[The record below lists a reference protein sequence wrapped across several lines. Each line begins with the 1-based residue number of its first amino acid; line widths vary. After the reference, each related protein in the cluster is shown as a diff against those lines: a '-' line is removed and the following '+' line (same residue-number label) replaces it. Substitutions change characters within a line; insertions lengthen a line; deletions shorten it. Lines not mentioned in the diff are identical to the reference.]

1 MLFLTEDEV
10 RGLLPMG
17 EAIRL
22 MRLTF
27 EALGR
32 GDAQSQPRRRL
43 ILPTGSILHSN
54 AGAYGDYFGTKFYST
69 NPKHEAHFLFSLY
82 DANNAAPLAL
92 MQANYLG
99 QIRTGAAAGY
109 AADLLASPDATV
121 LGVIGSGFQAISQVE
136 AMRAVRPTIREVRVW
151 SRKSEK
157 RERFAREIG
166 GVAVESAEAAVHGAH
181 IVVTATNAKEPVL
194 ERRWISPG
202 TFIAAVGSNNANR
215 RELPADL
222 LAAASLV
229 AVDSMEQ
236 ARIEAGDLILANN
249 WSNVVELQTLMRRYD
264 SARIVVFKSVGL
276 GVEDVAAGSYVY
288 EQAVKRGIGKAL
300 YS

>member
-1 MLFLTEDEV
+1 LLFLTEDEV
-10 RGLLPMG
+10 RRLLPMG

-22 MRLTF
+22 MLLAF
-27 EALGR
+27 EAMGR
-32 GDAQSQPRRRL
+32 NEAQSQPRRRL

-54 AGAYGDYFGTKFYST
+54 AGAYGGYFGTKFYST
-69 NPKHEAHFLFSLY
+69 NPKHGAHFLFSLY
-82 DANNAAPLAL
+82 DANTAVPLAL

-109 AADLLASPDATV
+109 AADLLAAPDAAV
-121 LGVIGSGFQAISQVE
+121 LGVIGSGFQAASQVE
-136 AMRAVRPTIREVRVW
+136 AMRAVRPIREVRVW
-151 SRKSEK
+151 SRKAEK
-157 RERFAREIG
+157 RKQFAREIG
-166 GVAVESAEAAVHGAH
+166 GVAAESVEAAVHGAH

-194 ERRWISPG
+194 ERSWISPG
-202 TFIAAVGSNNANR
+202 TFAAAVGSNNASR

-222 LAAASLV
+222 LAAAWLV

-249 WSNVVELQTLMRRYD
+249 WSNVVELQTLTRRYNP
-264 SARIVVFKSVGL
+264 AAIVIFKSVGL

-288 EQAVKRGIGKAL
+288 EQAVKRGIGNAL

>member
-1 MLFLTEDEV
+1 
-10 RGLLPMG
+10 MG

-22 MRLTF
+22 MRLAF

-43 ILPTGSILHSN
+43 ILSTGSILHSN
-54 AGAYGDYFGTKFYST
+54 AGAYGGYFGTKFYST
-69 NPKHEAHFLFSLY
+69 NPKHGAHFLFSLY
-82 DANNAAPLAL
+82 DANTAAPLAL

-109 AADLLASPDATV
+109 AADLLAAPDAMV
-121 LGVIGSGFQAISQVE
+121 LGVIGSGFQAASQVE
-136 AMRAVRPTIREVRVW
+136 AMRAVRPIHEVRVW
-151 SRKSEK
+151 SREAEK
-157 RERFAREIG
+157 RQRFAREIG
-166 GVAVESAEAAVHGAH
+166 GVAAESVEAAVHGAH

-194 ERRWISPG
+194 ERGWISPG
-202 TFIAAVGSNNANR
+202 TFTAAVGSNNASR

-222 LAAASLV
+222 FAAASLV

-249 WSNVVELQTLMRRYD
+249 WSNVVELQTLTRRYD
-264 SARIVVFKSVGL
+264 PTGIVIFKSVGL

-288 EQAVKRGIGKAL
+288 EQAVKRGIGNLL

>member
-10 RGLLPMG
+10 RRLLPMG

-22 MRLTF
+22 MRLAF
-27 EALGR
+27 EAMGR
-32 GDAQSQPRRRL
+32 NEAQSQPRRRL

-54 AGAYGDYFGTKFYST
+54 AGAYGGYFGTKFYST
-69 NPKHEAHFLFSLY
+69 NPKHGAHFLFSLY
-82 DANNAAPLAL
+82 DANTAAPLAL

-109 AADLLASPDATV
+109 AADLLAAPDAAV
-121 LGVIGSGFQAISQVE
+121 LGVIGSGFQAASQVE
-136 AMRAVRPTIREVRVW
+136 AMRAVRPIREVRVW
-151 SRKSEK
+151 SRKAEK
-157 RERFAREIG
+157 REQFAREIG
-166 GVAVESAEAAVHGAH
+166 GVAAESVEAAVYGAH

-194 ERRWISPG
+194 ERSWISPG
-202 TFIAAVGSNNANR
+202 TFAAAVGSNNASR

-222 LAAASLV
+222 LAAAWLV
-229 AVDSMEQ
+229 AVDSIEQ

-249 WSNVVELQTLMRRYD
+249 WSNVVELQTLTRRYNP
-264 SARIVVFKSVGL
+264 AAIVIFKSVGL

-288 EQAVKRGIGKAL
+288 EQAVKRGIGNAL